1 MNRIQILKK
10 YLLLFFMLESWT
22 WKKFAEQILNFISI
36 FNIQNK
42 L

>member
-1 MNRIQILKK
+1 MNRIQILKT
-10 YLLLFFMLESWT
+10 YLLLFFMLESWA